1 MNFKVA
7 TEHIVVFNNGKKP
20 VKVAEFTYH
29 RMLKNEKSHQEVAEF
44 INLQVILNGK
54 AIQKA

>member
-1 MNFKVA
+1 MNLKVA

-44 INLQVILNGK
+44 INLQVILNEK
-54 AIQKA
+54 AIEKA

>member
-1 MNFKVA
+1 M